1 MDLALSYSWVGLV
14 AGVLTILSSVVYFIG
29 LLRKSSNMTL
39 RWLLGSACLV
49 ILFLGIYGIYIT
61 SSFMKFKATVDVRM
75 ELNSVSS
82 ELRTAILPSFSR
94 LMQDTIL
101 TEAHGHALAEL
112 LERTVKLRQRTEAIP
127 IKLIGS
133 VKWMMDI
140 YKHNHLAYL
149 DVLVASIEY
158 RRRHLTQAQSYSDYV
173 LRDTENVLEAI
184 KKVKEERQ
192 EGGDG
197 KIIKIINWIN
207 GDEIANRMYYM
218 KAWSLAV
225 RMLCGDD
232 QTKVGHFVDEI
243 HRIDPSSYLDKYPL
257 TQNIIIKE
265 FIEEYEDEFPT
276 DFLDTFVSHIGSDDR
291 FDTSIRQDDTR
302 SQTTVGP

>member
-140 YKHNHLAYL
+140 
-149 DVLVASIEY
+149 
-158 RRRHLTQAQSYSDYV
+158 
-173 LRDTENVLEAI
+173 
-184 KKVKEERQ
+184 
-192 EGGDG
+192 
-197 KIIKIINWIN
+197 
-207 GDEIANRMYYM
+207 
-218 KAWSLAV
+218 
-225 RMLCGDD
+225 
-232 QTKVGHFVDEI
+232 
-243 HRIDPSSYLDKYPL
+243 
-257 TQNIIIKE
+257 
-265 FIEEYEDEFPT
+265 
-276 DFLDTFVSHIGSDDR
+276 
-291 FDTSIRQDDTR
+291 
-302 SQTTVGP
+302 